1 MPTTTLTISTRR
13 DKQVLDITD
22 RIALCVSESEVRDG
36 LCNVFVTHTTAAVT
50 TGESIEGTDEDLM
63 EVLER
68 IIPHIKFR
76 HRHDPSHAP
85 DHMISSIVGPSVT
98 VPIAGGKLQL
108 GTWQSILFVEC
119 NGPRERSVVV
129 TIIADER
136 T

>member
-1 MPTTTLTISTRR
+1 MPATTLTISTRH

-22 RIALCVSESEVRDG
+22 RIARCISESEVRAG

-68 IIPHIKFR
+68 MIPHIKFL
-76 HRHDPSHAP
+76 HQHDPSHAP
-85 DHMISSIVGPSVT
+85 DHMISSILGASVT
-98 VPIAGGKLQL
+98 VPISGGKLQL

-119 NGPRERSVVV
+119 NGPRERSIVV
-129 TIIADER
+129 TVIADDR